1 MDIRK
6 DFPVLSKDIV
16 YLDSACMSLK
26 PNSVINKLNE
36 YYNEY
41 SACAGR
47 SGHQLSNRVNEEVYK
62 TRELISKFFNIKK
75 ENLIFTR
82 NTTESINIIANN
94 FKDKKVLI
102 TDKEHNSN
110 LLPWQRNCKL
120 KVLGSNKDNTF
131 NLEGLKNNIKDVD
144 LVAINHISN
153 LDGVINPIK
162 EVIKIAHE
170 NNVSV
175 SIDAAQSAGHTE
187 INFKKL
193 DIDFLSCSGHKIL
206 GPTGTGLFIAKKEF
220 LDEFEPLNI
229 GGGTVKDST
238 YASHEYE
245 EIPHKFEAGL
255 QDYAGI
261 IALREA
267 FNYLNKVG
275 FSKVEKNEL
284 QLNKIMTEEL
294 LDKVQLIGPE
304 DYRLR
309 PSIFSFNVKGFSP
322 LDIGMILNSS
332 KNICIRAGAHCVHS
346 WFNKHDLQ
354 GSARASLYLYN
365 NEDDVITFVNEVKKI
380 IK

>member
-1 MDIRK
+1 M
-6 DFPVLSKDIV
+6 
-16 YLDSACMSLK
+16 
-26 PNSVINKLNE
+26 
-36 YYNEY
+36 
-41 SACAGR
+41 
-47 SGHQLSNRVNEEVYK
+47 NEEVYK

>member
-1 MDIRK
+1 M
-6 DFPVLSKDIV
+6 
-16 YLDSACMSLK
+16 
-26 PNSVINKLNE
+26 
-36 YYNEY
+36 
-41 SACAGR
+41 
-47 SGHQLSNRVNEEVYK
+47 
-62 TRELISKFFNIKK
+62 
-75 ENLIFTR
+75 
-82 NTTESINIIANN
+82 
-94 FKDKKVLI
+94 
-102 TDKEHNSN
+102 
-110 LLPWQRNCKL
+110 
-120 KVLGSNKDNTF
+120 
-131 NLEGLKNNIKDVD
+131 
-144 LVAINHISN
+144 
-153 LDGVINPIK
+153 
-162 EVIKIAHE
+162 
-170 NNVSV
+170 
-175 SIDAAQSAGHTE
+175 
-187 INFKKL
+187 
-193 DIDFLSCSGHKIL
+193 
-206 GPTGTGLFIAKKEF
+206 
-220 LDEFEPLNI
+220 NI

>member
-1 MDIRK
+1 MDIRS
-6 DFPVLSKDIV
+6 DFPVLNKVI

-36 YYNEY
+36 YYGEY
-41 SACAGR
+41 PACAGR
-47 SGHQLSNRVNEEVYK
+47 SSHQLSSRVNEEIYR
-62 TRELISKFFNIKK
+62 TRELISKFFSTKK
-75 ENLIFTR
+75 ENVVFTR
-82 NTTESINIIANN
+82 NTTESLNTVASN
-94 FKDKKVLI
+94 FKNKTVLI

-120 KVLGSNKDNTF
+120 KVLSSNKDNTF
-131 NLEGLKNNIKDVD
+131 NLEGFKNNVKGVD
-144 LVAINHISN
+144 LVAVNHISN

-162 EVIKIAHE
+162 EIIKIAHE
-170 NNVSV
+170 NNALV

-187 INFKKL
+187 INFNKL
-193 DIDFLSCSGHKIL
+193 GIDFLSCSGHKML

-238 YASHEYE
+238 YENYEYE
-245 EIPHKFEAGL
+245 EIPSKFEAGL

-275 FSKVEKNEL
+275 FSRMEKNEL
-284 QLNKIMTEEL
+284 QLNKILTEEL
-294 LDKVQLIGPE
+294 LNKVQLIGPE

-309 PSIFSFNVKGFSP
+309 PSIFSFNVRGFAP
-322 LDIGMILNSS
+322 NDIGMILNSS
-332 KNICIRAGAHCVHS
+332 KNICIRSGAHCVHA

-365 NEDDVITFVNEVKKI
+365 NEDDVMTLVNELKKI